1 MGSAPPVRAKPA
13 YAGSVSPPHG
23 DTDHTQCNRFALR
36 GAPPYVMTPWTRTLR
51 IATATCA
58 VALVSLFSATAE
70 AADPPKFDKG
80 AHLYLAPGLFYIPVG
95 DSDTADA
102 FDASYQWGLGGGYF
116 FRRRALMMEVGGSLE
131 HIIANFDDCD
141 RSDCRGGMVRAQ
153 PEFRIGAGNDRIFGY
168 GRVAA
173 GLAYSFAEVDLGIV
187 DGDSDDIGFN
197 FGFGGGAQFL
207 LWRGLALGA
216 EANVDLAF
224 FDDDHLVE
232 AVHTFGLKALVGWYF

>member
-1 MGSAPPVRAKPA
+1 MNPWIRTVRIGSAA
-13 YAGSVSPPHG
+13 
-23 DTDHTQCNRFALR
+23 ALLCLL
-36 GAPPYVMTPWTRTLR
+36 GT
-51 IATATCA
+51 TA
-58 VALVSLFSATAE
+58 S
-70 AADPPKFDKG
+70 AADPPKLDKG
-80 AHLYLAPGLFYIPVG
+80 GHVYLAPGLFYIPVG

-116 FRRRALMMEVGGSLE
+116 FRRRALMMEVGGALE

-173 GLAYSFAEVDLGIV
+173 GVAYSFAEVDLGIA
-187 DGDSDDIGFN
+187 DAESDDLGFN
-197 FGFGGGAQFL
+197 FGFGGGASFL
-207 LWRGLALGA
+207 VWRGLALGA
-216 EANVDLAF
+216 EANVDFAF

-232 AVHTFGLKALVGWYF
+232 AVHTFGLKAMVGWYF